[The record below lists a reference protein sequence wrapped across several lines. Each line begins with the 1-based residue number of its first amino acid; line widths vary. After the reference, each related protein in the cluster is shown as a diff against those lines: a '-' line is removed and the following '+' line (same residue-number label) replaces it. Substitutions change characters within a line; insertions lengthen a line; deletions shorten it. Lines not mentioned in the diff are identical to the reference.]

1 MKKFKIKQHTTTTQ
15 SYPRVEW
22 EREELIYVLDFYFKN
37 FEMIS
42 GNAGSNSQLLNENN
56 EYMIELSN
64 TLKEMHKQAG
74 RNILDNP
81 KFRSPSSMVNR
92 LLNFLDC
99 EQRPTRAKGLS
110 GGGEHAKK
118 IFNEFIKNQFECTFK
133 TTEIDSLIQL
143 EMFQFET
150 DSQDTKTTDSNTK
163 LDEVNSSSN
172 DNNTNGGEII
182 YMSDVKHS
190 ELEKQEAY
198 LDKHPEFLKQKDYI
212 DEQEK
217 SGDISQLD
225 SPVIAD
231 AFVRGVRDLGYKSA
245 ATAANELID
254 NSFQSG
260 SSVVALDFLTYKNKV
275 NEIFIIDNGHGMI
288 PGMLKAAARWGGTHR
303 EGDRSG
309 FGRYG
314 YGLPSAS
321 VSQGKKF
328 TVYSK
333 AAIEGSKWHK
343 ITLDLSILDDGG
355 KASDM
360 ISDVEET
367 VLPEFLD
374 GYVVK
379 NSNGDEI
386 MNISDMSS
394 GTIVHWDKL
403 DKLKWKSPN
412 DFESNMMTNIGTTY
426 WRFLSNRSVYLM
438 GKRVQGLDPL
448 FVTPGLRG
456 YEDPNGVKAEEIKHE
471 DIEMKVDDSK
481 DSIRVR
487 FSFIPPTFAHE
498 NGKTDPKSLRWKTL
512 TANRGLII
520 SRNGRL
526 IDVIT
531 NLRGKNKLDYNLQ
544 NYDQWWKCEIDF
556 PATLDEDFSV
566 TTSKQQITMSD
577 RIWDALRNRGVRK
590 TMRNGYEL
598 AVKRF
603 SELKEAEEIDPNTP
617 RPSEKIAAEVKKLT
631 EKPTDELVTRR
642 KRAEDNKKIKIEARV
657 REKNIS
663 EEEAQKE
670 VSFEFS
676 GRFKIS
682 QEDIPNGPFFRV
694 EDIGG
699 CLTIMLNRDHL
710 FYKNVY
716 HGKDSTPKMRQA
728 LDLLLFTIGD
738 TWENQS
744 DDARMFYQSQVNEWS
759 QYLNMQYE
767 KLATTSGFEETED
780 Q

>member
-1 MKKFKIKQHTTTTQ
+1 MNKMNVKTKKQRI
-15 SYPRVEW
+15 EW
-22 EREELIYVLDFYFKN
+22 EREELIYVLDFYFQH
-37 FEMIS
+37 FEIIS
-42 GNAGSNSQLLNENN
+42 GNAGSNSQFLEEDNKN
-56 EYMIELSN
+56 IIDVSN
-64 TLKEMHKQAG
+64 TLKEMHIQSG
-74 RNILDNP
+74 RNIPNDYS
-81 KFRSPSSMVNR
+81 FRSASSIVKR
-92 LLNFLDC
+92 LLNYLYCDPR
-99 EQRPTRAKGLS
+99 EKKSNGLE
-110 GGGEHAKK
+110 GGGDHAKK
-118 IFNEFIKNQFECTFK
+118 IFNEYYDNQFDCKFK
-133 TTEIDSLIQL
+133 ASGIEDEVKM
-143 EMFQFET
+143 EMFSFES
-150 DSQDTKTTDSNTK
+150 DENSTKTTKENSK
-163 LDEVNSSSN
+163 EKSESSSTT

-190 ELEKQEAY
+190 ELEKQEEY
-198 LDKHPEFLKQKDYI
+198 LEKHPEFLKQKEYI

-217 SGDISQLD
+217 SGDLSQLD

-288 PGMLKAAARWGGTHR
+288 PGMLRAAARWGGTHR

-343 ITLDLSILDDGG
+343 ITVDLSILDEGG
-355 KASDM
+355 KASDL
-360 ISDVEET
+360 IGNVEEA

-379 NSNGDEI
+379 NSDGEEI

-403 DKLKWKSPN
+403 DKLKWKNPN

-471 DIEMKVDDSK
+471 DIEMKTDDSK
-481 DSIRVR
+481 DLIRVR
-487 FSFIPPTFAHE
+487 FSFIPPTFAHD
-498 NGKTDPKSLRWKTL
+498 NGKTNQKSLRWKTL
-512 TANRGLII
+512 SANRGLII

-526 IDVIT
+526 IDVIS

-577 RIWDALRNRGVRK
+577 RVWEALRNRGVRK
-590 TMRNGYEL
+590 TMRNGYQL
-598 AVKRF
+598 AEKRF
-603 SELKEAEEIDPNTP
+603 SELREAEEIDPNKP
-617 RPSEKIAAEVKKLT
+617 RPSEEIAAEVKKLT

-694 EDIGG
+694 EDVGG

-767 KLATTSGFEETED
+767 KLASTSGFEETED

>member
-1 MKKFKIKQHTTTTQ
+1 
-15 SYPRVEW
+15 
-22 EREELIYVLDFYFKN
+22 
-37 FEMIS
+37 
-42 GNAGSNSQLLNENN
+42 
-56 EYMIELSN
+56 
-64 TLKEMHKQAG
+64 
-74 RNILDNP
+74 
-81 KFRSPSSMVNR
+81 
-92 LLNFLDC
+92 
-99 EQRPTRAKGLS
+99 
-110 GGGEHAKK
+110 
-118 IFNEFIKNQFECTFK
+118 
-133 TTEIDSLIQL
+133 
-143 EMFQFET
+143 
-150 DSQDTKTTDSNTK
+150 
-163 LDEVNSSSN
+163 
-172 DNNTNGGEII
+172 
-182 YMSDVKHS
+182 
-190 ELEKQEAY
+190 
-198 LDKHPEFLKQKDYI
+198 
-212 DEQEK
+212 
-217 SGDISQLD
+217 
-225 SPVIAD
+225 
-231 AFVRGVRDLGYKSA
+231 
-245 ATAANELID
+245 
-254 NSFQSG
+254 
-260 SSVVALDFLTYKNKV
+260 
-275 NEIFIIDNGHGMI
+275 
-288 PGMLKAAARWGGTHR
+288 
-303 EGDRSG
+303 
-309 FGRYG
+309 
-314 YGLPSAS
+314 
-321 VSQGKKF
+321 
-328 TVYSK
+328 
-333 AAIEGSKWHK
+333 
-343 ITLDLSILDDGG
+343 
-355 KASDM
+355 
-360 ISDVEET
+360 
-367 VLPEFLD
+367 
-374 GYVVK
+374 
-379 NSNGDEI
+379 
-386 MNISDMSS
+386 MSS

-403 DKLKWKSPN
+403 DKLKWKNPN

-471 DIEMKVDDSK
+471 DIEMKTDDSK
-481 DSIRVR
+481 DLIRVR
-487 FSFIPPTFAHE
+487 FSFIPPTFAHD
-498 NGKTDPKSLRWKTL
+498 NGKTNQKSLRWKTL
-512 TANRGLII
+512 SANRGLII

-526 IDVIT
+526 IDVIS

-577 RIWDALRNRGVRK
+577 RVWEALRNRGVRK
-590 TMRNGYEL
+590 TMRNGYQL
-598 AVKRF
+598 AEKRF
-603 SELKEAEEIDPNTP
+603 SELREAEEIDPNKP
-617 RPSEKIAAEVKKLT
+617 RPSEEIAAEVKKLT

-694 EDIGG
+694 EDVGG

-767 KLATTSGFEETED
+767 KLASTSGFEETED